1 MSVDW
6 SSFYHSMK
14 EALSSSMN
22 DHNVI
27 ISPYITTSVARDL
40 LSETSSNVTIITN
53 WSEINLLQG
62 ISDLDLYNYCQSKG
76 IELRV
81 LSSLHAK
88 LYLIGAN
95 LWIGS
100 ANLTSKGMQLALN
113 SNDECMTVIENPS
126 TDALASIDSIIKQ
139 SILVND
145 SIYSQ
150 YKTWLDSQEEYC
162 PPKIEPIT
170 MAFDRTF
177 TTNDLPQIYSPY
189 DLHEIISN
197 IDLYESHVVTE
208 AFGDLGLLRV
218 KYSED
223 LEIFLSKL
231 KVKFFQLPLV
241 QCLLD
246 QLTTEW
252 TRFGGMR
259 TMIREACGGRNLVS
273 RDDVTKV
280 TQNLYEWIEDLDDS
294 DKFEFGVP
302 RHSQL
307 IRLNE

>member
-1 MSVDW
+1 
-6 SSFYHSMK
+6 MK

-27 ISPYITTSVARDL
+27 ISPYITTSVARDF
-40 LSETSSNVTIITN
+40 LSETSSDVTIITN

-88 LYLIGAN
+88 LYLINAK

-139 SILVND
+139 SILVDD

-150 YKTWLDSQEEYC
+150 YKTWLDSQEEYS

-170 MAFDRTF
+170 LTFDRTF
-177 TTNDLPQIYSPY
+177 TTNDIPQIYSPY

-197 IDLYESHVVTE
+197 KDLYEPHVVKV
-208 AFGDLGLLRV
+208 AFGDVGLLRV

-223 LEIFLSKL
+223 IEIFLSKL

-294 DKFEFGVP
+294 NKFEFGIP